1 MLKKNKTYYN
11 TEQLIENDKGWLFYN
26 AALKN
31 WKSIHLKITGN
42 KILDIGCGGGIAI
55 GLSKVFEPKK
65 NFVGFEGDKKIKK
78 IWELRGINVKT
89 GNIYKLPFKD
99 NEFDTT
105 YSSHVLEHLQHP
117 KKAILESI
125 RVSKKRIIHSVPS
138 GDVEDKNF
146 GSKHLHIFN
155 RKNFIKLF
163 DMKNVVIKN
172 YYAVE
177 DLHMTSLIIV
187 LEKI

>member
-1 MLKKNKTYYN
+1 MKNKNTYYS

-31 WKSIHLKITGN
+31 WKSIHSKIIGD
-42 KILDIGCGGGIAI
+42 KVLDIGCGGGIAI
-55 GLSKVFEPKK
+55 GLSKVFEPNKK
-65 NFVGFEGDKKIKK
+65 FIGFEGNKKISK
-78 IWELRGINVKT
+78 IWELRNIEVKT
-89 GNIYKLPFKD
+89 GNIYKLPFKN

-105 YSSHVLEHLQHP
+105 YSSHVLEHLKYP

-138 GDVEDKNF
+138 GDVGDKNF
-146 GSKHLHIFN
+146 GSKHLNIFN
-155 RKNFIKLF
+155 RKNFITLF
-163 DMKNVVIKN
+163 KIKNVIVKN

-177 DLHMTSLIIV
+177 DLHMTSLIVI
-187 LEKI
+187 LEKTK